1 MNKLVSTF
9 FGVGLLKPAPGTWGS
24 LAALPLFWMTYEI
37 AGLIGV
43 LLISAATFYFGL
55 KATENYSTQTQS
67 HDASEV
73 VIDEVVGQ
81 FIALLPVALGASMMG
96 VEIDRLWPGW
106 LAAFV
111 LFRFFDIFKPGII
124 KRFDKGT
131 TALTVMLDDVF
142 AGIFAAIGVFI
153 LAGALHGIG

>member
-1 MNKLVSTF
+1 MNKLISTF

-43 LLISAATFYFGL
+43 FLISVATFYFGL
-55 KATENYSTQTQS
+55 KATESYSTQTQS

-81 FIALLPVALGASMMG
+81 FIALLPVALGATIMN
-96 VEIDRLWPGW
+96 VEIERLWPGW

-111 LFRFFDIFKPGII
+111 LFRVFDIFKPGII
-124 KRFDKGT
+124 GRFDKGT
-131 TALTVMLDDVF
+131 TALSVMLDDVF
-142 AGIFAAIGVFI
+142 AGFFAAVGVLI

>member
-1 MNKLVSTF
+1 MNKLISTF

-24 LAALPLFWMTYEI
+24 LAALPVFWMTYEI
-37 AGLIGV
+37 SGLIGV
-43 LLISAATFYFGL
+43 ILISATTFYFGL
-55 KATENYSTQTQS
+55 KATESYSTQTQS

-81 FIALLPVALGASMMG
+81 FIALLPIALGATMMN
-96 VEIDRLWPGW
+96 VEIERLWPGW

-111 LFRFFDIFKPGII
+111 LFRVFDIFKPGII
-124 KRFDKGT
+124 GRVDKNT
-131 TALTVMLDDVF
+131 TALSVMLDDVF
-142 AGIFAAIGVFI
+142 AGFFAAVSVLI

>member
-1 MNKLVSTF
+1 MNKLISTF

-43 LLISAATFYFGL
+43 LLMSAATFYFGL

-81 FIALLPVALGASMMG
+81 FIALLPVALGATMMG
-96 VEIDRLWPGW
+96 VAIERLWPGW
-106 LAAFV
+106 VAAFV

-142 AGIFAAIGVFI
+142 AGIFAAIGVLI

>member
-1 MNKLVSTF
+1 MNKLISTF

-43 LLISAATFYFGL
+43 ILVGFAAFYFGWNAI
-55 KATENYSTQTQS
+55 KTYSYQTKR

-81 FIALLPVALGASMMG
+81 FIALIPVAVGATVMG
-96 VEIDRLWPGW
+96 VGTEMLWPGW
-106 LAAFV
+106 IAAFV
-111 LFRFFDIFKPGII
+111 LFRVFDICKPGII
-124 KRFDKGT
+124 GRFDKGK
-131 TALTVMLDDVF
+131 TALSVMLDDVF
-142 AGIFAAIGVFI
+142 AGLYAAIGVLI
-153 LAGALHGIG
+153 LAGAFHGIG

>member
-1 MNKLVSTF
+1 MSKLISTF

-24 LAALPLFWMTYEI
+24 LAALPLFWVTYEV
-37 AGLIGV
+37 AGLIGT
-43 LLISAATFYFGL
+43 LLIGAATFYLGL
-55 KATENYSTQTQS
+55 KATENYSAQTQS

-81 FIALLPVALGASMMG
+81 FIALLPLALGATIMG
-96 VEIDRLWPGW
+96 VAIERLWPGW

-111 LFRFFDIFKPGII
+111 LFRLFDIFKPGII
-124 KRFDKGT
+124 GRFDKGT
-131 TALTVMLDDVF
+131 SALSVMLDDVF
-142 AGIFAAIGVFI
+142 AGIFAAIGVLI

>member
-1 MNKLVSTF
+1 MNKLISTF

-24 LAALPLFWMTYEI
+24 LAALPFFWMTYEI
-37 AGLIGV
+37 AGLSGV

-55 KATENYSTQTQS
+55 KATENYSIQTQS

-81 FIALLPVALGASMMG
+81 FIALMPVALGATMMG
-96 VEIDRLWPGW
+96 VAIERLWPGW

-111 LFRFFDIFKPGII
+111 LFRIFDIFKPGII
-124 KRFDKGT
+124 GRMDKGT
-131 TALTVMLDDVF
+131 TALSVMLDDVF
-142 AGIFAAIGVFI
+142 AGFFAAIGVFV
-153 LAGALHGIG
+153 LAGVLHGIG

>member
-1 MNKLVSTF
+1 MNKLIATF

-24 LAALPLFWMTYEI
+24 LVALPIFWMTYEV
-37 AGLIGV
+37 AGLIGI
-43 LLISAATFYFGL
+43 LLFSAATFYFGL

-81 FIALLPVALGASMMG
+81 FIALLPVALGATMMG
-96 VEIDRLWPGW
+96 VAIERLWPGW

-111 LFRFFDIFKPGII
+111 LFRVFDIFKPGII
-124 KRFDKGT
+124 GRFDKGT
-131 TALTVMLDDVF
+131 TALSVMMDDVF
-142 AGIFAAIGVFI
+142 AGFYAAIGVLI
-153 LAGALHGIG
+153 LAGALHGI

>member
-1 MNKLVSTF
+1 MNKLISTF

-24 LAALPLFWMTYEI
+24 LAALPLFWIIYEM

-55 KATENYSTQTQS
+55 KAIENYSSKTQS

-81 FIALLPVALGASMMG
+81 FIALLPVALGATMMG
-96 VEIDRLWPGW
+96 VAIERLWPGW

-111 LFRFFDIFKPGII
+111 LFRVFDIFKPGII
-124 KRFDKGT
+124 GRFDKST
-131 TALTVMLDDVF
+131 TALSVMLDDVF
-142 AGIFAAIGVFI
+142 AGFFAAIGVLI
-153 LAGALHGIG
+153 LVGVLHGIG

>member
-1 MNKLVSTF
+1 MNKLISTF

-24 LAALPLFWMTYEI
+24 LAALPLFWIIYEMV
-37 AGLIGV
+37 GLIGV

-55 KATENYSTQTQS
+55 KATKNYSTQTQT

-81 FIALLPVALGASMMG
+81 FIALMPVALGATMMG
-96 VEIDRLWPGW
+96 VAIERLWPGW

-111 LFRFFDIFKPGII
+111 LFRVFDILKPGII
-124 KRFDKGT
+124 GRMDKGT
-131 TALTVMLDDVF
+131 TALSVMLDDVF
-142 AGIFAAIGVFI
+142 AGFFAAIGVFV
-153 LAGALHGIG
+153 LAGAFHGIG